1 MSQSVSPQVL
11 VKTETIA
18 NLERIIEHVDSV
30 PQKFDRRQPRSTR
43 RNLYTAGW
51 TGSIQNPSRIHP
63 GSRGSTGPDLR
74 WDPVRPSSVYSN
86 DDDDNR
92 QFGQA
97 RLKRAA
103 VAFAQAVTEQHL
115 AKSPFHSPLVA
126 YVAMRSVAG
135 TGSWMPFGSFS
146 SHPSALI
153 YCGQLW
159 VFRFVCG
166 KIDLQTSMPSGSK
179 GRDPDIDDGLYQ
191 ALDSYMEEFFSNE
204 KSKPYGII
212 LL

>member
-30 PQKFDRRQPRSTR
+30 PQKFDRRQQRSTR
-43 RNLYTAGW
+43 RNLYTADW
-51 TGSIQNPSRIHP
+51 TGSIQNPSRVQWIRS
-63 GSRGSTGPDLR
+63 G
-74 WDPVRPSSVYSN
+74 PSSIYS
-86 DDDDNR
+86 DDDNNR

-115 AKSPFHSPLVA
+115 AKSPFRSPLVA

-146 SHPSALI
+146 SHLSALI

-159 VFRFVCG
+159 VFRFVCE
-166 KIDLQTSMPSGSK
+166 KINLQTSMPSGSK
-179 GRDPDIDDGLYQ
+179 GRDPDIDDGLDQ

-204 KSKPYGII
+204 KSKPYGTI

>member
-1 MSQSVSPQVL
+1 M
-11 VKTETIA
+11 
-18 NLERIIEHVDSV
+18 
-30 PQKFDRRQPRSTR
+30 
-43 RNLYTAGW
+43 
-51 TGSIQNPSRIHP
+51 
-63 GSRGSTGPDLR
+63 
-74 WDPVRPSSVYSN
+74 
-86 DDDDNR
+86 

-97 RLKRAA
+97 RLKSAA
-103 VAFAQAVTEQHL
+103 VAFTQAVTEQHL

-191 ALDSYMEEFFSNE
+191 ALANIV
-204 KSKPYGII
+204 GW
-212 LL
+212 LVG